1 MLYTKY
7 STRGSY
13 SGNTLAF
20 QAKARSSILL
30 PRSNSRKHMDM
41 DQAAVFLAG
50 SVLTALGFIAVA
62 IGIVVINN
70 IIARFWRPVRIFTE
84 DSWKGF
90 GVNAGFADSQDVEK
104 TQEPSLTKK

>member
-1 MLYTKY
+1 
-7 STRGSY
+7 
-13 SGNTLAF
+13 
-20 QAKARSSILL
+20 
-30 PRSNSRKHMDM
+30 MDM

-84 DSWKGF
+84 DSWNSVGSSARF
-90 GVNAGFADSQDVEK
+90 VEPPDVEK
-104 TQEPSLTKK
+104 TQEPTLTKK